1 MPTAHSPP
9 PRGAGGEQVPGVPL
23 RLQGQGLPPDVPRAP
38 GIRNP
43 DNPTELTLQDIFDA
57 HERSAAQSRSEN
69 RALQAEIEKLR
80 AEMFDRAGAPSL
92 KAFGS
97 VHDLPLLHSKSSFDA
112 YTLKKLPVDIDTLL
126 TVPTPLLET
135 GEHKFVRAVNARKG
149 YKFKPDYRSP
159 AVQDGITIALEKEVT
174 PLLTLQAIGAL
185 SADVHQAL
193 DAAAE
198 GEMDPSDFLA
208 AVRTA
213 AYLTTWSQK
222 LVESRLGEI
231 AAQLQFDQDTAQR
244 WAVQSYGSQNTLM
257 GDSPAAAAFQLMKA
271 AEPAKQAAAAAP
283 PSWSKNVFKGSGGR
297 GRGRTGDRGGRNTPR
312 AEQVTG
318 PGADKASGRP
328 Q

>member
-1 MPTAHSPP
+1 
-9 PRGAGGEQVPGVPL
+9 L
-23 RLQGQGLPPDVPRAP
+23 K
-38 GIRNP
+38 
-43 DNPTELTLQDIFDA
+43 DILDA

-69 RALQAEIEKLR
+69 QALQAEIAKLR
-80 AEMFDRAGAPSL
+80 AEVFDRAGAPPL

-97 VHDLPLLHSKSSFDA
+97 VHDLPLQHSKSGFDA
-112 YTLKKLPVDIDTLL
+112 YTLKNLPVDIDTLL
-126 TVPTPLLET
+126 TVPTPLLQT

-159 AVQDGITIALEKEVT
+159 ALQDGITIALEKEVT
-174 PLLTLQAIGAL
+174 PLLTLQAIGEL
-185 SADVHQAL
+185 CTDVHKAL

-198 GEMDPSDFLA
+198 GEIDPGDFFA
-208 AVRTA
+208 AVKTA

-231 AAQLQFDQDTAQR
+231 AAQLQFDQDTAQK
-244 WAVQSYGSQNTLM
+244 WAVQTYGSQNTLM
-257 GDSPAAAAFQLMKA
+257 GDSPAAAAFQQQKA

-283 PSWSKNVFKGSGGR
+283 SSWPKNFFRDSGGR
-297 GRGRTGDRGGRNTPR
+297 GRGRTGGRGGRNTPR
-312 AEQVTG
+312 AEQVSG